1 MRLDILSSTV
11 KLGQAL
17 VLLLLTFVLASLA
30 VQFSNLALIMSVKV
44 GSETTGISYAPRDLL
59 TGAALLLICGLL
71 VVLIRWTLLWR
82 KGSGPA
88 NASVP
93 PPLTE
98 ASRKEVG
105 GFLSRFVPGLAPL
118 RLNMVPRGPSS
129 VTRDTLFLDIR
140 LFAPLERM
148 AARAAGT
155 PPAPEQAEHPS
166 QERAAFVTLSH
177 EEFHQR
183 CLDARYD
190 ATLRALCFVL
200 IMALA
205 PIFIILLSV
214 PFPGELLWAIIA
226 LTPVWFP
233 FFMWV
238 LHWGL
243 HGGSHLLEHLAD
255 AHAVQRLTSPQALP
269 QSAPQPDIPPSAS
282 PHVYLDSRAH
292 HPPAKERLS
301 FIRTLEAGSV
311 ARLIFFQTLVLFT
324 LAADQ
329 IATQGL
335 EKQLNAAPLADVRL
349 CALVITVLSSLAFSA
364 LAGALA
370 PIRHVVMALVLS
382 SLFLLTQAFW
392 TANVTLARDSQWL
405 LLVLTP
411 AVGQL
416 GGRLFLRR
424 RLTGMLRAG
433 IAPEDLP
440 PRVEHWDS
448 AEEALRAALSPRS
461 EPAKH
466 PSRFLRILG
475 IAHIHGR
482 FFDAV
487 LAAGLTF
494 FIAISLALI
503 VPQPGMGGIGAFIV
517 VMSAFVLAVYFTRW
531 PEQRSGVFVLW
542 GARMMVLLIALFS
555 GALFINLHLYILK
568 EGSAICPEEPALRQ
582 LCIAR
587 ILMDPERMMDLLQQ
601 SMGWVGERCEQS
613 QIIPPSLYA
622 KTPPLFIQLLIY
634 LRCAFHTPGNA
645 IGPVFLAAILTS
657 ISFDTVLSTLRW
669 LAATRLTRG
678 RAGRTLLER

>member
-1 MRLDILSSTV
+1 MRSDILSSTV

-17 VLLLLTFVLASLA
+17 VVLLLTFVLASLA

-44 GSETTGISYAPRDLL
+44 GSETAGISYVLRDLF
-59 TGAALLLICGLL
+59 TGAALLLVCGII
-71 VVLIRWTLLWR
+71 VVLIRWNLLR
-82 KGSGPA
+82 KKGSQPA
-88 NASVP
+88 DASVP

-98 ASRKEVG
+98 ASEKEVG
-105 GFLSRFVPGLAPL
+105 SFLSRFVPGLAPL
-118 RLNMVPRGPSS
+118 RLGMVSRGLSS
-129 VTRDTLFLDIR
+129 VTRDTLLLDIR
-140 LFAPLERM
+140 LFAPLVRM

-155 PPAPEQAEHPS
+155 PPEPEQAEYPS
-166 QERAAFVTLSH
+166 QERVAFVTLAH

-183 CLDARYD
+183 CLDTRYD

-214 PFPGELLWAIIA
+214 PFPGEFLWAVIA

-269 QSAPQPDIPPSAS
+269 QSAPQPDIPSSAGA
-282 PHVYLDSRAH
+282 HVYLDSRGH
-292 HPPAKERLS
+292 HPPAKARLS
-301 FIRTLEAGSV
+301 FIRTLEAGSI

-329 IATQGL
+329 IATKGL
-335 EKQLNAAPLADVRL
+335 EKELNAAPLEGVRL
-349 CALVITVLSSLAFSA
+349 CALVVTVLSSLAFSA

-370 PIRHVVMALVLS
+370 PIRHVVTALALS

-392 TANVTLARDSQWL
+392 TANLTLARDSQWL
-405 LLVLTP
+405 LLALTP

-424 RLTGMLRAG
+424 KLTGMLRAG
-433 IAPEDLP
+433 TAPEDLP

-448 AEEALRAALSPRS
+448 AEEALRLALSPRS
-461 EPAKH
+461 DPAKH
-466 PSRFLRILG
+466 PSLFQRILG

-487 LAAGLTF
+487 LATGLTF
-494 FIAISLALI
+494 FIAFSLARI
-503 VPQPGMGGIGAFIV
+503 VPRPGMGGSGTFLV
-517 VMSAFVLAVYFTRW
+517 VMSTFVLAVYFTRW

-542 GARMMVLLIALFS
+542 GARMVVLLIALLS
-555 GALFINLHLYILK
+555 GALFINLHLYIL
-568 EGSAICPEEPALRQ
+568 EQGRAICPQEPALRQ
-582 LCIAR
+582 LCIAQ
-587 ILMDPERMMDLLQQ
+587 ILMDPQRMMELLQQ
-601 SMGWVGERCEQS
+601 SLDWTLGRCATAR
-613 QIIPPSLYA
+613 I
-622 KTPPLFIQLLIY
+622 FY
-634 LRCAFHTPGNA
+634 LRCAFQTPGYA
-645 IGPVFLAAILTS
+645 IGPVFLASILTS

-669 LAATRLTRG
+669 LAATRLTLG